1 MSKRMDELL
10 LAAAGALEDGRDP
23 LSIELLGEHSVTF
36 TESEKFT
43 EHLAQVLRGYVAAP
57 RGVRLAVLL
66 CSASEDIGLDP
77 VFLSAIALKNEALR
91 EILGLDE
98 QPAGQSLES
107 SDAGGV

>member
-1 MSKRMDELL
+1 MSERMDELL
-10 LAAAGALEDGRDP
+10 LAAANALEDGRDP
-23 LSIELLGEHSVTF
+23 LSTELLGEHSVTF
-36 TESEKFT
+36 AESAKFT

-91 EILGLDE
+91 QILELDE
-98 QPAGQSLES
+98 QPAGQSSES
-107 SDAGGV
+107 SATGGV